1 MKRKARA
8 TNAET
13 EKRVFTIQ
21 GWILDGVQNHLII
34 KQIMTEWNLSARQAE
49 RLISKAFNEWNEV
62 EGIEIEKRRK
72 MKIAELKQKI
82 RSLKSEY
89 KGTPSGLNIALA
101 YEKEI
106 IKLEGLYLPKE
117 RKITHANDPENPVP
131 SGQVIIYIPD
141 NGRGGLEQNPVIKE
155 DVK

>member
-72 MKIAELKQKI
+72 MKVAELKQKI
-82 RSLKSEY
+82 RSLKPEY

-117 RKITHANDPENPVP
+117 KKITHANDPENPVS

-141 NGRGGLEQNPVIKE
+141 NGRGGLGQNTVLKKNI
-155 DVK
+155 